1 MLLESLFTQKRRP
14 RRRPGRGFN
23 AASINRLTNDWL
35 TAIVSADE
43 EARRSLRRLRAR
55 SRELW
60 MNNDYAVKFLGLLQ
74 NNVVGPQGIMP
85 QMVIAEGRP
94 TKEQPTPPRDKFAE
108 VVIERE
114 FKRWTKMENASA
126 SGDMSFRDQ
135 QRLFIETLA
144 RDGEV
149 LARKLRGFDNEF
161 GFALQF
167 MEVDYLDE
175 DHNLTLSNGNQ
186 IRMGVELNR
195 FRRPVAYHLR
205 TSHPGDLSYIFGG
218 QRFVRVPAKDIIHGF
233 MRHRPEQTR
242 GVPWMH
248 SAMTRMNML
257 GAYEEAEL
265 VAARI
270 ASSKMGFFTEKEAVY
285 EASDED
291 AEGNLITDFEPGI
304 WEKLPA
310 GVEADLIEPT
320 HPGDQFE
327 PFMQQMLHGAASGLQ
342 VAYTSLTSDLKG
354 VNFSSG
360 RMGLL
365 EERDFYRNLMNWFI
379 DHFCN
384 DVFTEWLT
392 MALLK
397 GVLPLPAG
405 KLDKF
410 NQPRWQLRGWQWV
423 DPLKEA
429 KANIESNDA
438 GIKTKRDILA
448 EHGRD
453 LEDTFAQLAEEKR
466 LAEEFGLEFNTAGT
480 TPLPPEPP
488 DGA

>member
-1 MLLESLFTQKRRP
+1 MILESLFNQPKSKSRR
-14 RRRPGRGFN
+14 RGFN
-23 AASINRLTNDWL
+23 AASLSRLTTDWL
-35 TAIVSADE
+35 TQIVSADE
-43 EARRSLRRLRAR
+43 EARRSLRKLRAR
-55 SRELW
+55 ARELW
-60 MNNDYAVKFLGLLQ
+60 MNNDYVVKYLGLLQ
-74 NNVVGPQGIMP
+74 NNVVGPMGIMP
-85 QMVIAEGRP
+85 QMVITEGRP
-94 TKEQPTPPRDKFAE
+94 TKDQPQPVRDKFAE

-114 FKRWTKMENASA
+114 FKRWAKKENASV

-149 LARKLRGFDNEF
+149 LVRKIRGFDNPF
-161 GFALQF
+161 KFALEF
-167 MEVDYLDE
+167 LEVDFLDE
-175 DHNLTLSNGNQ
+175 DHNIRLSNGNE
-186 IRMGVELNR
+186 IRMGVELNG
-195 FRRPVAYHLR
+195 FRRPIAYHLL
-205 TSHPGDLSYIFGG
+205 TSHPGDASYVLGG
-218 QRFVRVPAKDIIHGF
+218 RRFVRVPAADIIHGF
-233 MRHRPEQTR
+233 MRHRPQQTR

-248 SAMTRMNML
+248 SAMTRLNML

-270 ASSKMGFFTEKEAVY
+270 ASSKMGFFTEDDATY
-285 EASDED
+285 QASDED
-291 AEGNLITDFEPGI
+291 SDGNLITDFEPGI

-310 GVEADLIEPT
+310 GVKADLIEPT
-320 HPGDQFE
+320 HPGDQFD
-327 PFMQQMLHGAASGLQ
+327 PFMKQMLHGAASGLQ

-365 EERDFYRNLMNWFI
+365 EERDFYRNLMWWFI
-379 DHFCN
+379 EHFCG

-392 MALLK
+392 MALLN
-397 GVLPLPAG
+397 GVMPLPAS

-423 DPLKEA
+423 DPLKDA
-429 KANIESNDA
+429 KANIESNNA

-448 EHGRD
+448 ESGRD
-453 LEDTFAQLAEEKR
+453 LEDTFAQLAEENR
-466 LAEEFGLEFNTAGT
+466 LATELGLTFT
-480 TPLPPEPP
+480 TDSTPPPPEPP